1 MRIVLP
7 LILLA
12 GLGASPALAAPAPA
26 AVDTCFVPAERCVDR
41 IVQAIDTARGSILV
55 EAYGFTSRP
64 IIAALVRAH
73 ADGIEVGTIL
83 DRSNTRGRASGLAA
97 LHTAGIPVWIDHVPG
112 IAHIK
117 ALVIDGHLVIG
128 GSYNF
133 TASAESR
140 NVEDVTFTDSTVV
153 AGEFIRNWEYR
164 RDQAQQD

>member
-41 IVQAIDTARGSILV
+41 IVQAIDTA
-55 EAYGFTSRP
+55 
-64 IIAALVRAH
+64 
-73 ADGIEVGTIL
+73 
-83 DRSNTRGRASGLAA
+83 
-97 LHTAGIPVWIDHVPG
+97 
-112 IAHIK
+112 
-117 ALVIDGHLVIG
+117 IDGHLVIG

-140 NVEDVTFTDSTVV
+140 NVE
-153 AGEFIRNWEYR
+153 GEFIRNWEYR